1 VITAPTLE
9 QSQELLLA
17 SLDSTDITFCR
28 LRGNMG
34 DFLIDAGAERL
45 LEGIVHRTVW
55 RADLPG
61 LSGETLIVGGSGAW
75 CSYWYGAI
83 AQVMQASSGFDRIVV
98 FPSTFDVSD
107 PAICDLVGATKAT
120 LYAREWVSEAGLRS
134 IGADV
139 VLAHDTAFFFD
150 FGPFRR
156 KGRGILRAFRTD
168 PERAPANV
176 LVVPEIGSSIDI
188 SARCSTLD
196 EWLGRIAEVREV
208 HTDRAH
214 VMIAAA
220 LLGKRVRYRPCAY
233 FKVNALAQWLG
244 DYDVAPL

>member
-9 QSQELLLA
+9 QSRELLLE

-28 LRGNMG
+28 LHGNMG

-107 PAICDLVGATKAT
+107 PAVCDLVGRTRAT

-134 IGADV
+134 IGAEV

-150 FGPFRR
+150 YEPFR
-156 KGRGILRAFRTD
+156 KRGQGVLRAFRTD
-168 PERAPANV
+168 PERALGNIPLDSV
-176 LVVPEIGSSIDI
+176 DI

-196 EWLGRIAEVREV
+196 EWLHRIAEVHEV

-220 LLGKRVRYRPCAY
+220 LLGKRVRYRPCGY
-233 FKVNALAQWLG
+233 FKVDALAEWLG